1 MKKNDNKRFFK
12 MIFLQGSHFAKTYNI
27 SEIDNIYPGQRFV
40 SHGKAIEWC
49 QKYSKSGTPS
59 PGITLQT
66 AIPMIHFC
74 DNAVDILMWYWE
86 VFDFGLDV
94 HFVEIKPVGTVYK
107 NRANDE
113 TALWQCGVNKFEFV
127 RHTTIKE
134 VAQDACREIDAKCSE
149 IIARYPQYN
158 MQQVIRR
165 IKRSAQK

>member
-1 MKKNDNKRFFK
+1 MNYTKSYK
-12 MIFLQGSHFAKTYNI
+12 MLWNCDMG
-27 SEIDNIYPGQRFV
+27 IDPVTAGF
-40 SHGKAIEWC
+40 
-49 QKYSKSGTPS
+49 
-59 PGITLQT
+59 GITKWAEYTPGRCFVAKQVGT
-66 AIPMIHFC
+66 NFDAFAVRAPEPIFHFC

>member
-1 MKKNDNKRFFK
+1 MNYTKSYK
-12 MIFLQGSHFAKTYNI
+12 MLWNCDMG
-27 SEIDNIYPGQRFV
+27 IDPVTAGFGITKWAEYTPGRRFV
-40 SHGKAIEWC
+40 AK
-49 QKYSKSGTPS
+49 QVGTNFDAFAVRAPE
-59 PGITLQT
+59 PIF
-66 AIPMIHFC
+66 HFC

-134 VAQDACREIDAKCSE
+134 VAQDACREIDAKRSE
-149 IIARYPQYN
+149 IISRYPQYN

-165 IKRSAQK
+165 IKRIAQK